1 MIINKLS
8 VFALATTVLLSTQA
22 LAEKYIIDTKEAHAF
37 IQFRIQH
44 LGYSWLTGRF
54 NTFSGSFGYD
64 EKNPE
69 KASVMVEID
78 TASVDSN
85 HAERDKHLRGEDFL
99 DVEKYPKA
107 KFVSTSF
114 SEKGDGTAVLEGNLT
129 LHGVTKPVTIDV
141 EHVGHGQDPWGG
153 YRRGFEGRT
162 RIALADF
169 DINYNLGPKSKELE
183 LMLSVEGIR
192 Q

>member
-1 MIINKLS
+1 MTTRK
-8 VFALATTVLLSTQA
+8 FTALALTAALLLPVQA
-22 LAEKYIIDTKEAHAF
+22 LADKYIIDTKGSHAF

-44 LGYSWLTGRF
+44 LGFSWLTGRF
-54 NTFSGSFGYD
+54 NTFTGSFEYD
-64 EKNPE
+64 EKDPS
-69 KASVMVEID
+69 KASVQVEID

-85 HAERDKHLRGEDFL
+85 HAERDKHLRGDDFL

-107 KFVSTSF
+107 TFVSTSF
-114 SEKGDGTAVLEGNLT
+114 SENDDGTAVLKGDLT

-141 EHVGHGQDPWGG
+141 EHIGHGEDPWGG

-162 RIALADF
+162 RIALADYGITY
-169 DINYNLGPKSKELE
+169 DLGPKAKELE
-183 LMLSVEGIR
+183 LILSVEGIR

>member
-1 MIINKLS
+1 MMFNKMTA
-8 VFALATTVLLSTQA
+8 VALATTLLLSTQA
-22 LAEKYIIDTKEAHAF
+22 LADKYIIDTKGAHAF

-44 LGYSWLTGRF
+44 LGFSWLTGRF
-54 NTFSGSFGYD
+54 NTFSGSFEYD
-64 EKNPE
+64 EKNSAN
-69 KASVMVEID
+69 ASVVVEID

-85 HAERDKHLRGEDFL
+85 HAERDKHLRDDDFL
-99 DVEKYPKA
+99 DVEKYPTA

-114 SEKGDGTAVLEGNLT
+114 EEMGDGTAVLEGNLT

-141 EHVGHGQDPWGG
+141 EHVGHGEDPWGG

-169 DINYNLGPKSKELE
+169 GINYNLGPKSKELE
-183 LMLSVEGIR
+183 LMLSVEGVR

>member
-1 MIINKLS
+1 MTINKLT
-8 VFALATTVLLSTQA
+8 VFALATAVLLSTQA
-22 LAEKYIIDTKEAHAF
+22 FADQYIIDTKGAHAF

-54 NTFSGSFGYD
+54 NTFTGSFEYD
-64 EKNPE
+64 EKNPDN
-69 KASVMVEID
+69 ASVVVEID
-78 TASVDSN
+78 TASIDSN
-85 HAERDKHLRGEDFL
+85 HAERDKHLRGDDFL
-99 DVEKYPKA
+99 DVEKYPTA

-141 EHVGHGQDPWGG
+141 EHIGHGEDPWGG
-153 YRRGFEGRT
+153 YRRGFEGST

>member
-1 MIINKLS
+1 MTTRKFTA
-8 VFALATTVLLSTQA
+8 FALTAALLLPVQVLA
-22 LAEKYIIDTKEAHAF
+22 DKYIIDTKGSHAF

-44 LGYSWLTGRF
+44 LGFSWLTGRF
-54 NTFSGSFGYD
+54 NTFTGSFEYD
-64 EKNPE
+64 EKDPS
-69 KASVMVEID
+69 KASVQVEID

-85 HAERDKHLRGEDFL
+85 HAERDKHLRGDDFL

-107 KFVSTSF
+107 KFVSTAF
-114 SEKGDGTAVLEGNLT
+114 SENDDGTAVLKGDLT

-141 EHVGHGQDPWGG
+141 EHIGHGEDPWGG

-162 RIALADF
+162 RIALADYGITY
-169 DINYNLGPKSKELE
+169 DLGPKAKELE
-183 LMLSVEGIR
+183 LILSVEGIR